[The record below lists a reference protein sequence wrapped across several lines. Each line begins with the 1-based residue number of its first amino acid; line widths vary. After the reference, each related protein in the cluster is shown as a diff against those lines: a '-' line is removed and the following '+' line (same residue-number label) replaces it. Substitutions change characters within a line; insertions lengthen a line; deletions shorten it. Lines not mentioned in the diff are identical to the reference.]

1 MKEVLRGMEWV
12 DRKIEI
18 LGMNHIRHVTEIWG
32 EGVIEMQSRRIC
44 LTNSMQ
50 LDCKCLIRLAVFNLN
65 DVNKYWIHL
74 LQSLTCL

>member
-1 MKEVLRGMEWV
+1 MLRGMEWV

-50 LDCKCLIRLAVFNLN
+50 SDCKCLIR
-65 DVNKYWIHL
+65 
-74 LQSLTCL
+74 